1 MKISARNQ
9 LNGAMVEIVKG
20 STTAHV
26 KLDVGGAIVTSAI
39 TDAAVDE
46 LTLAVGR
53 QPMLWC
59 GPPT

>member
-9 LNGAMVEIVKG
+9 LNGAIVEIVKG

-26 KLDVGGAIVTSAI
+26 TLDVGDAIVTSAI
-39 TDAAVDE
+39 TNAAVDE

-53 QPMLWC
+53 QPMLW
-59 GPPT
+59 

>member
-9 LNGAMVEIVKG
+9 LNGAIVEIVKG
-20 STTAHV
+20 LTTAHV
-26 KLDVGGAIVTSAI
+26 TLDVGGAIVTSAI

-53 QPMLWC
+53 QPMLW
-59 GPPT
+59 

>member
-9 LNGAMVEIVKG
+9 LNGAIVEIVKG

-26 KLDVGGAIVTSAI
+26 TLDVGGAIVTSAI

-46 LTLAVGR
+46 PTLAVGR
-53 QPMLWC
+53 
-59 GPPT
+59 

>member
-9 LNGAMVEIVKG
+9 LNGAIVEIVKG

-26 KLDVGGAIVTSAI
+26 TLDVGGAIVTSAI
-39 TDAAVDE
+39 TNAAVDE

-53 QPMLWC
+53 QLMLW
-59 GPPT
+59 

>member
-9 LNGAMVEIVKG
+9 LNGAIVEIVKG

-26 KLDVGGAIVTSAI
+26 TLDVGGAIVTSAI

-53 QPMLWC
+53 QPMLW
-59 GPPT
+59 